1 MLVELHIENLG
12 VIENL
17 RLPIRHGF
25 TVLTGETGA
34 GKTMLVEAINLVV
47 GGRADASIVRSGAQE
62 ARIEALFHIHRDGEQ
77 EDEEIILTRVVPLDG
92 RSRAY
97 VNGRPV
103 TVASL
108 GEIGTDLIDIHGQH
122 AHQKLLSAS
131 AQRDALDQFAGVD
144 LSPIEIARQRLVEID
159 ANMAALG
166 GDERMRAREIDLLTF
181 QCNEIEAMG
190 IEDAEE
196 DKRLEAEEDVLS
208 DAVNIRESLQRCVEA
223 LGADDGAIDR
233 LGTALSTLE
242 SAKVSVELATRLQ
255 AIFADL
261 DDVASEIRS
270 VAESVEENPERL
282 AEIRERRRSLR
293 DVMKKY
299 GDTLQDV
306 ITFGAETRQRL
317 DELTS
322 YSARI
327 SELEGERIKA
337 MEELHREQVVVGK
350 ARRKAA
356 PQLSQ
361 EITGRLSGLAME
373 NANVVV
379 DVGDGPDDLAG
390 DRVVF
395 LLSAN
400 PGSPLLPLTKVASG
414 GELART
420 MLALR
425 LTLSTDPAT
434 MIFDEVDAGI
444 GGGAAVAVADAL
456 AQLGVKHQVLAV
468 THLGQMAATAHHHI
482 HVTKE
487 VLKGNTFGRAREL
500 SDDERIEELARML
513 SGGLADESARQHA
526 RDMLEAKAGESA
538 RSSAGRAGKKSS
550 SSAPSAKSK
559 SSRPSGL

>member
-12 VIENL
+12 VIESL
-17 RLPIRHGF
+17 RLPVRHGF

-62 ARIEALFHIHRDGEQ
+62 ARVEALFHVHRDGQ
-77 EDEEIILTRVVPLDG
+77 DEEVIMTRIVPVDG

-97 VNGRPV
+97 INNRPV
-103 TVASL
+103 TVAHL
-108 GEIGTDLIDIHGQH
+108 GEIGADLIDIHGQH

-131 AQRDALDQFAGVD
+131 AQRDALDQFGGIDV
-144 LSPIEIARQRLVEID
+144 SPIDAARQKLVEIE
-159 ANMAALG
+159 AHMAALG
-166 GDERMRAREIDLLTF
+166 GDERMRAREIDLLSY
-181 QCNEIEAMG
+181 QCKEIEGAD
-190 IEDAEE
+190 IQDADE
-196 DKRLEAEEDVLS
+196 DKRLQIEEDVLS
-208 DAVNIRESLQRCVEA
+208 DAVNIRDALLQCVNA
-223 LGADDGAIDR
+223 LSADDGAIDKVG
-233 LGTALSTLE
+233 LAISQIE
-242 SAKVSVELATRLQ
+242 NAKVSADLASRLK
-255 AIFADL
+255 AMFAEL
-261 DDVASEIRS
+261 DDVTTEIRA

-282 AEIRERRRSLR
+282 ADIGERRRVLR
-293 DVMKKY
+293 DIMKKY
-299 GDTLQDV
+299 GDTLHDV
-306 ITFGAETRQRL
+306 IEFGQEARQRL

-327 SELEGERIKA
+327 SELE
-337 MEELHREQVVVGK
+337 EEKNRALTELRRAQEVVGK

-356 PQLSQ
+356 PALSA
-361 EITGRLSGLAME
+361 EITSRLGALAME
-373 NANVVV
+373 NAEVVV
-379 DVGDGPDDLAG
+379 DVADAPDDPAG

-420 MLALR
+420 MLSLR

-444 GGGAAVAVADAL
+444 GGAAAVAVADAL
-456 AQLGVKHQVLAV
+456 AQLGTRHQVLAV

-487 VLKGNTFGRAREL
+487 VVEGNTFGRASEL
-500 SDDERIEELARML
+500 SAEERIDELARML

-526 RDMLEAKAGESA
+526 RDMLAAKSTVSVPKSAPESE
-538 RSSAGRAGKKSS
+538 KKT
-550 SSAPSAKSK
+550 SAPSSVPKGK
-559 SSRPSGL
+559 PSRRTGL

>member
-1 MLVELHIENLG
+1 MLIELHIENLG

-17 RLPIRHGF
+17 RLPIRDGF

-62 ARIEALFHIHRDGEQ
+62 ARVEALFHVRRDGGR
-77 EDEEIILTRVVPLDG
+77 EDEEIILTRIVPLDG

-97 VNGRPV
+97 INGRPV

-108 GEIGTDLIDIHGQH
+108 AEVGADLIDIHGQH

-144 LSPIEIARQRLVEID
+144 LAPIEAARQQLVEID

-181 QCNEIEAMG
+181 QCSEIESTA
-190 IEDAEE
+190 IEDADE
-196 DKRLEAEEDVLS
+196 DKRLEVEEDLLS
-208 DAVNIRESLQRCVEA
+208 DAVNIREALHRCVDA

-233 LGTALSTLE
+233 LGTALSAIE
-242 SAKVSVELATRLQ
+242 SAKVSGELGARLQ
-255 AIFADL
+255 AVFADL
-261 DDVASEIRS
+261 DDVASEFRAL
-270 VAESVEENPERL
+270 AESVEENPERL
-282 AEIRERRRSLR
+282 SEIRDRRRLLR
-293 DVMKKY
+293 DIMKKY
-299 GDTLQDV
+299 GDTLADV
-306 ITFGAETRQRL
+306 IAYGAEARQRL

-327 SELEGERIKA
+327 SELE
-337 MEELHREQVVVGK
+337 EEKSLALGQLHRAQEVVGK
-350 ARRKAA
+350 VRRKAA
-356 PQLSQ
+356 PRLSE
-361 EITGRLSGLAME
+361 EITSRLSALAME
-373 NANVVV
+373 NAHVVV
-379 DVGDGPDDLAG
+379 DVGEGPDDVAG

-420 MLALR
+420 MLSLR

-456 AQLGVKHQVLAV
+456 AQLGAQHQVLAV

-487 VLKGNTFGRAREL
+487 VVKGNTFGHAHAL
-500 SDDERIEELARML
+500 SDDERIDELARML

-526 RDMLEAKAGESA
+526 RDMLAAKASERTGSVA
-538 RSSAGRAGKKSS
+538 NRAAKKSS
-550 SSAPSAKSK
+550 SST
-559 SSRPSGL
+559 SSPKIKP

>member
-1 MLVELHIENLG
+1 MLIELHIENLG

-47 GGRADASIVRSGAQE
+47 GARADASIVRSGAQE
-62 ARIEALFHIHRDGEQ
+62 ARIEALFHVHREGE

-131 AQRDALDQFAGVD
+131 AQRDALDQFAGVN
-144 LSPIEIARQRLVEID
+144 LSPIEAARQRLVEID

-181 QCNEIEAMG
+181 QCNEIETAA
-190 IEDAEE
+190 IEDADE
-196 DKRLEAEEDVLS
+196 DKRLETEEDVLS
-208 DAVNIRESLQRCVEA
+208 DAVNIRESLQRCVES
-223 LGADDGAIDR
+223 LGADDGAIDQI
-233 LGTALSTLE
+233 GTALAAIE
-242 SAKVSVELATRLQ
+242 SAKISGDIATRLQ

-261 DDVASEIRS
+261 DDVASEIRA

-282 AEIRERRRSLR
+282 SDVRERRRLLR

-299 GDTLQDV
+299 GDTLHDV
-306 ITFGAETRQRL
+306 IAYGAEARQRL
-317 DELTS
+317 DELSS

-327 SELEGERIKA
+327 SELEAEKNKA
-337 MEELHREQVVVGK
+337 LEDLRRAQEVVGK

-356 PQLSQ
+356 PQLSD
-361 EITGRLSGLAME
+361 EITSRLSALAME
-373 NANVVV
+373 NATVVV

-456 AQLGVKHQVLAV
+456 AQLGTRHQVLAV

-487 VLKGNTFGRAREL
+487 VVKGNTFGRASEL

-526 RDMLEAKAGESA
+526 RDMLEAKSSEST
-538 RSSAGRAGKKSS
+538 RSVAGRSGKTPSS
-550 SSAPSAKSK
+550 PSPASK
-559 SSRPSGL
+559 GKPSRTSGL

>member
-17 RLPIRHGF
+17 RLPIRDGF

-47 GGRADASIVRSGAQE
+47 GGRADASVIRSGAQE
-62 ARIEALFHIHRDGEQ
+62 ARVEALFHVRRHDE
-77 EDEEIILTRVVPLDG
+77 EDDEEDEEEIILTRIVPLDG

-108 GEIGTDLIDIHGQH
+108 GEVGTDLIDIHGQH

-131 AQRDALDQFAGVD
+131 AQRDALDQFADVD
-144 LSPIEIARQRLVEID
+144 LAPIEAARQQLVEID

-181 QCNEIEAMG
+181 QCNEIESAT
-190 IEDAEE
+190 IEDGDE
-196 DKRLEAEEDVLS
+196 DQRLEIEEDVLS
-208 DAVNIRESLQRCVEA
+208 DAVNIREVLQRCVEA

-233 LGTALSTLE
+233 LGTALSAIE
-242 SAKVSVELATRLQ
+242 SAKVSGELAARLQ
-255 AIFADL
+255 AIFAEL
-261 DDVASEIRS
+261 DDVTSDIRE

-282 AEIRERRRSLR
+282 AEIRERRRLLR

-299 GDTLQDV
+299 GDTLTDV
-306 ITFGAETRQRL
+306 IAYGSEARQRL
-317 DELTS
+317 DELLS

-327 SELEGERIKA
+327 SELE
-337 MEELHREQVVVGK
+337 EEKTQALSRLRRAQEVVGK
-350 ARRKAA
+350 ARRLAA
-356 PQLSQ
+356 PRLSE
-361 EITGRLSGLAME
+361 EITGRLSALAME
-373 NANVVV
+373 NAQVVV
-379 DVGDGPDDLAG
+379 DVGDGPDDIAG

-425 LTLSTDPAT
+425 LTLSSDPAT

-444 GGGAAVAVADAL
+444 GGGAAVAVAEAL
-456 AQLGVKHQVLAV
+456 AQLGAEHQVLAV
-468 THLGQMAATAHHHI
+468 THLGQMAASANHHI
-482 HVTKE
+482 HVSKE
-487 VLKGNTFGRAREL
+487 VVKGNTFGRAREL
-500 SDDERIEELARML
+500 SADERVDELARML

-526 RDMLEAKAGESA
+526 RDMLAAKSDKNTTSIAKRGT
-538 RSSAGRAGKKSS
+538 KKSS
-550 SSAPSAKSK
+550 SSTAVPKRK
-559 SSRPSGL
+559 P

>member
-17 RLPIRHGF
+17 RLPIRDGF

-47 GGRADASIVRSGAQE
+47 GGRADASVIRSGAQE
-62 ARIEALFHIHRDGEQ
+62 ARVEALFHVRRHDE
-77 EDEEIILTRVVPLDG
+77 EDDEEDEEEIILTRIVPLDG

-108 GEIGTDLIDIHGQH
+108 GEVGTDLIDIHGQH

-131 AQRDALDQFAGVD
+131 AQRDALDQFADVD
-144 LSPIEIARQRLVEID
+144 LAPIEAARQQLVEID

-181 QCNEIEAMG
+181 QCNEIESAT
-190 IEDAEE
+190 IEDGDE
-196 DKRLEAEEDVLS
+196 DQRLEIEEDVLS
-208 DAVNIRESLQRCVEA
+208 DAVNIREVLQRCVEA

-233 LGTALSTLE
+233 LGTALSAIE
-242 SAKVSVELATRLQ
+242 SAKVSGELAARLQ
-255 AIFADL
+255 AIFAEL
-261 DDVASEIRS
+261 DDVTSDIRE

-282 AEIRERRRSLR
+282 AEIRERRRLLR

-299 GDTLQDV
+299 GDTLTDV
-306 ITFGAETRQRL
+306 IAYGSEARQRL
-317 DELTS
+317 DELLS

-327 SELEGERIKA
+327 SELE
-337 MEELHREQVVVGK
+337 EEKTQALSRLRRAQEVVGK
-350 ARRKAA
+350 ARRLAA
-356 PQLSQ
+356 PRLSE
-361 EITGRLSGLAME
+361 EITGRLSALAME
-373 NANVVV
+373 NAQVVV
-379 DVGDGPDDLAG
+379 DVGDGPDDIAG

-425 LTLSTDPAT
+425 LTLSSDPAT

-444 GGGAAVAVADAL
+444 GGGAAVAVAEAL
-456 AQLGVKHQVLAV
+456 AQLGAEHQVLAV
-468 THLGQMAATAHHHI
+468 THLGQMAASANHHI
-482 HVTKE
+482 HVSKE
-487 VLKGNTFGRAREL
+487 VVKGNTFGRAREL
-500 SDDERIEELARML
+500 SADERVDELARML

-526 RDMLEAKAGESA
+526 RDMLAAKSDKNTTSIAKRGT
-538 RSSAGRAGKKSS
+538 KKSS
-550 SSAPSAKSK
+550 SSTAAPKRK
-559 SSRPSGL
+559 P

>member
-1 MLVELHIENLG
+1 MLIELHIENLG
-12 VIENL
+12 VIESM
-17 RLPIRHGF
+17 RLPARHGF

-62 ARIEALFHIHRDGEQ
+62 ARVEALFHVHRDGQ
-77 EDEEIILTRVVPLDG
+77 DEEIIMTRIVPIDG

-97 VNGRPV
+97 INNRPV
-103 TVASL
+103 TVAHL
-108 GEIGTDLIDIHGQH
+108 GEIGADLIDIHGQH

-131 AQRDALDQFAGVD
+131 AQRDALDQFGGIDV
-144 LSPIEIARQRLVEID
+144 SPIDAARQRLVEIE
-159 ANMAALG
+159 AHMAALG
-166 GDERMRAREIDLLTF
+166 GDERMRAREIDLLSY
-181 QCNEIEAMG
+181 QCKEIEG
-190 IEDAEE
+190 VDIQDADE
-196 DKRLEAEEDVLS
+196 DKRLQIEEDVLS
-208 DAVNIRESLQRCVEA
+208 DAVNIRDALLQCVDA
-223 LGADDGAIDR
+223 LSADDGAIDKVGLAVSR
-233 LGTALSTLE
+233 LDN
-242 SAKVSVELATRLQ
+242 AKVSTDLASRLK
-255 AIFADL
+255 AMFAEL
-261 DDVASEIRS
+261 DDVTTEIRS

-282 AEIRERRRSLR
+282 AEIAERRRVLR

-299 GDTLQDV
+299 GDTLHDV
-306 ITFGAETRQRL
+306 IEFGHEARQRL

-327 SELEGERIKA
+327 SELE
-337 MEELHREQVVVGK
+337 EEKSRALTELRRAQEVVGK

-356 PQLSQ
+356 PILSA
-361 EITGRLSGLAME
+361 EITSRLGALAME
-373 NANVVV
+373 NAEIVV
-379 DVGDGPDDLAG
+379 DVAEAPDDPAG

-420 MLALR
+420 MLSLR

-444 GGGAAVAVADAL
+444 GGTAAVAVADAL
-456 AQLGVKHQVLAV
+456 AQLGTRHQVLAV

-487 VLKGNTFGRAREL
+487 VVDGNTFGRASEL
-500 SDDERIEELARML
+500 SAEERIDELARML

-526 RDMLEAKAGESA
+526 RDMLAAKSAVSAPKSASES
-538 RSSAGRAGKKSS
+538 GKKNSVPSS
-550 SSAPSAKSK
+550 GPKGKPS
-559 SSRPSGL
+559 RRSGL

>member
-1 MLVELHIENLG
+1 MLIELHIENLG

-62 ARIEALFHIHRDGEQ
+62 ARIEALFHVHREGE

-108 GEIGTDLIDIHGQH
+108 GEIGTDLIDVHGQH
-122 AHQKLLSAS
+122 AHQKLLSSS
-131 AQRDALDQFAGVD
+131 AQRDALDQFAGVN
-144 LSPIEIARQRLVEID
+144 LSPIEAARQRLVEID

-181 QCNEIEAMG
+181 QCNEIEAAA
-190 IEDAEE
+190 IEDADE
-196 DKRLEAEEDVLS
+196 DKRLETEEDVLS
-208 DAVNIRESLQRCVEA
+208 DAVNIRESLQRCVES
-223 LGADDGAIDR
+223 LGADDGAIDQI
-233 LGTALSTLE
+233 GTALAAIE
-242 SAKVSVELATRLQ
+242 SAKISGDIATRLQ

-261 DDVASEIRS
+261 DDVASEIRA

-282 AEIRERRRSLR
+282 SDVRERRRLLR

-299 GDTLQDV
+299 GDTLHDV
-306 ITFGAETRQRL
+306 IAYGAEARQRL
-317 DELTS
+317 DELSS

-327 SELEGERIKA
+327 RELEAEKNKA
-337 MEELHREQVVVGK
+337 LEDLRRAQEVVGK

-356 PQLSQ
+356 PQLSD
-361 EITGRLSGLAME
+361 EITSRLSALAME
-373 NANVVV
+373 NATVVV

-456 AQLGVKHQVLAV
+456 AQLGTRHQVLAV

-487 VLKGNTFGRAREL
+487 VVKGNTFGRASEL

-526 RDMLEAKAGESA
+526 RDMLEAKSSEST
-538 RSSAGRAGKKSS
+538 RSVAGRSGK
-550 SSAPSAKSK
+550 
-559 SSRPSGL
+559 RPSSPSPASKGKPSRTSGL